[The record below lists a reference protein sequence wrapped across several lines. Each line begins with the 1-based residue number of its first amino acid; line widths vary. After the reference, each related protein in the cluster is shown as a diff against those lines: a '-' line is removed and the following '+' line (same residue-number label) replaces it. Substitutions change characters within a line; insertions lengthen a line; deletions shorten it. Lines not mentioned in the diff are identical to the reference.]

1 MRGQRSV
8 TSLIRLSPDTK
19 NCGNRKLPRSLQSL
33 SRSQSNRTSIREI
46 VSEALADQYLSIEAE
61 EALRQLMRGKYGP
74 DDFEAFMALQ
84 RAFLSGSLRQ
94 ESRERLLGQQNFTI
108 AAVADSIAPACTTRD
123 LSYA

>member
-1 MRGQRSV
+1 M
-8 TSLIRLSPDTK
+8 
-19 NCGNRKLPRSLQSL
+19 
-33 SRSQSNRTSIREI
+33 TSIREI
-46 VSEALADQYLSIEAE
+46 VSEVLARQYLSIEAE
-61 EALRQLMRGKYGP
+61 ETLRQLMRRKYGP